1 MDSLD
6 DRHTKL
12 TTERD
17 QLMASLETGS
27 RLNDETLAHA
37 MQFRADV
44 IGGQVGPTFDGKR
57 LCLELLQVT
66 VAIRNGRATIRSQF
80 KKLLREEL
88 KALHPLPGAPAGLTS
103 VLTML

>member
-1 MDSLD
+1 
-6 DRHTKL
+6 
-12 TTERD
+12 
-17 QLMASLETGS
+17 MASLETGS

-66 VAIRNGRATIRSQF
+66 VAIRNGRATIRCA
-80 KKLLREEL
+80 LLVDLCEIDISS
-88 KALHPLPGAPAGLTS
+88 AGLTS